1 MNIIKSV
8 SFLFICSMAI
18 VSCTLPAAEHTQ
30 EFQPV
35 KTVSLETLYGFN
47 VTESFI
53 IFTVIST
60 GCTKEKDFQLQ
71 TSATPDGYDVSI
83 LRGKP
88 DRCRRAPMY
97 QEIKIPLDHTRKN
110 DHFRILNSI
119 KMKS

>member
-1 MNIIKSV
+1 MKIIKSV

-18 VSCTLPAAEHTQ
+18 ISCILPAAEHDQ
-30 EFQPV
+30 EFQPA
-35 KTVSLETLYGFN
+35 KTASLETLYGFR
-47 VTESFI
+47 VTESLI

-60 GCTKEKDFQLQ
+60 GCTKEKNFHLQ

-83 LRGKP
+83 IRDKP

-97 QEIKIPLDHTRKN
+97 QEITIPLDHARKN

-119 KMKS
+119 KMKF

>member
-8 SFLFICSMAI
+8 SVLFISSMAI
-18 VSCTLPAAEHTQ
+18 IGCTLPASELNQ
-30 EFQPV
+30 EYRSV
-35 KTVSLETLYGFN
+35 KTRSLETLYGFS
-47 VTESFI
+47 VTQSFI

-60 GCTKEKDFQLQ
+60 GCTKEQDFHLQ
-71 TSATPDGYDVSI
+71 TSVVPNGYDVSI
-83 LRGKP
+83 IRDKP

-97 QEIKIPLDHTRKN
+97 QEITIPLDHTRKN